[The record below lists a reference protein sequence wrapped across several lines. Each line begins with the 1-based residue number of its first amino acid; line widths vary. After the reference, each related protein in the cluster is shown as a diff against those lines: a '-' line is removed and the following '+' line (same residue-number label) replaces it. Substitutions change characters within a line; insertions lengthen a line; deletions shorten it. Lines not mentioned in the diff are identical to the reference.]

1 MVANKM
7 LKINDIYVYRQRKR
21 GNVAANA
28 SDVRKKTIAVIVLHA
43 EMIKVIKYANKD
55 AVRS

>member
-1 MVANKM
+1 M
-7 LKINDIYVYRQRKR
+7 LKINDIYFYRQRKR
-21 GNVAANA
+21 ENDAANV
-28 SDVRKKTIAVIVLHA
+28 SDVRRKTIAVIVLHV